1 MKQKNLIKKLFKP
14 KPNSHKGDNGIITI
28 IAGSQQYHGSAL
40 LAIKAA
46 SRIVDLIYFYSPKNN
61 QALAQKIKAGSCE
74 FINLTKKASLLTS
87 LDKSDAILIGP
98 GLELSIKNKILI
110 NKILK
115 NFRNNKII
123 LDAGALR
130 LINKALLNKNIIITP
145 HGQEFKALFGLAGTA
160 ENARKMAK
168 KYHCTIVLKGA
179 KDVICNSQKI
189 YYNKGGNAGMTKGG
203 TGDVLA
209 GLICALAAKNDVFT
223 AAFYGSF
230 FNKKAGEALFK
241 KVGYYFH
248 ATDLANELPKIIN
261 LYNK

>member
-1 MKQKNLIKKLFKP
+1 MKQKIFLKKLYQPLK
-14 KPNSHKGDNGIITI
+14 NSHKGDNGIITI
-28 IAGSQQYHGSAL
+28 IAGSKQYHGSAL

-46 SRIVDLIYFYSPKNN
+46 SRIVDLIYFYSTKNN
-61 QALAQKIKAGSCE
+61 QALLQKIKAGSCE
-74 FINLTKKASLLTS
+74 FINVTKKASLQTS
-87 LDKSDAILIGP
+87 LEKSDAILIGP
-98 GLELSIKNKILI
+98 GVELNKKNKVLI

-115 NFRNNKII
+115 KFKNKKII

-130 LINKALLNKNIIITP
+130 LADKKLFNKNIIITP
-145 HGQEFKALFGLAGTA
+145 HAQEFKALFGLIGTK

-168 KYHCTIVLKGA
+168 KYHCTIVLKGV

-189 YYNKGGNAGMTKGG
+189 YYNKGGNAAMTKGG

-209 GLICALAAKNDVFT
+209 GLICALAAKNDLFK

-230 FNKKAGEALFK
+230 FNKKAGEALYR
-241 KVGYYFH
+241 KVGYYFN
-248 ATDLANELPKIIN
+248 ATDLALELPKIIN